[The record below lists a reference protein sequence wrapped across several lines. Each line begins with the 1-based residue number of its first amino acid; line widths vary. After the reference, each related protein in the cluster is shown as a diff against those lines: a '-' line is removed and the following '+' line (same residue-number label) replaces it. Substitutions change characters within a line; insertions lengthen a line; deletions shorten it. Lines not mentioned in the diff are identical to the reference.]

1 MHRLATRFLTP
12 FAALFAGLAA
22 LPAGAACEARSG
34 AQTAAFI
41 ELYTSEG
48 CDSCPPADRWL
59 SALDTAGSGVP
70 LVALAFH
77 VDYWDQLGWRDAYA
91 SGRYSQRQRERVAA
105 GGGHVVY
112 TPQVMLNGRDFRRWN
127 EPVWF
132 NVAQAVTR
140 RPAGVQLGLTL
151 ARDADGRWRARL
163 DATLN
168 RPVPAA
174 RAWLAVYEN
183 ELWSQVTAGENRG
196 KRLRHDR
203 VVRRLDGPATPDANG
218 RLQLAAH
225 LAPDPHGERQ
235 GGIAAFVEDAA
246 SGELLQALALPFCPD
261 EAGKS
266 GG

>member
-1 MHRLATRFLTP
+1 MHRLATA
-12 FAALFAGLAA
+12 FAAVLAGLVA
-22 LPAGAACEARSG
+22 LPVIAAGPACEARSG

-59 SALDTAGSGVP
+59 SALDSASGDLP

-105 GGGHVVY
+105 SGGRAVY

-127 EPVWF
+127 EPVWLDIARA
-132 NVAQAVTR
+132 VAR
-140 RPAGVQLGLTL
+140 RPAGAQLGLTL
-151 ARDADGRWRARL
+151 ARDGDGRWQARL
-163 DATLN
+163 DATLH
-168 RPVPAA
+168 RPLPAA

-203 VVRRLDGPATPDANG
+203 VVRRLDGPVAADANG
-218 RLQLAAH
+218 RLHLAAH
-225 LAPDPHGERQ
+225 LAPDRHGERL

-261 EAGKS
+261 AAGKD